1 MIEENITRLKL
12 IENNR
17 EDVPMQDNGLRFLCC
32 KSTQKNFPGGAVPWH
47 WHTEMEIDF
56 IERGTVEIQTAEKN
70 VEFHEGD
77 AIFINA
83 GVLHGYKILTKE
95 DFCYYSILFDASFV
109 CGTYGNLL
117 DIKYMHPIQQ
127 CRDLMIYG
135 VRATNFAGIHMM
147 RHISSIIELCR
158 DEPFAYEFEVRSE
171 LSRFWALLFQ
181 NTEEIRAQNTEKN
194 NSDMERLKEMILY
207 IQANYAERIMLDDI
221 AAAAGISPRECMRCF
236 QRCLGNSP
244 VNYLNDHRLH
254 MAAEKLLT
262 TAETVTEVSENCGFS
277 SVSYFSKAFRLKMG
291 CTPLEYRKG
300 KDTARE

>member
-1 MIEENITRLKL
+1 
-12 IENNR
+12 
-17 EDVPMQDNGLRFLCC
+17 
-32 KSTQKNFPGGAVPWH
+32 
-47 WHTEMEIDF
+47 
-56 IERGTVEIQTAEKN
+56 
-70 VEFHEGD
+70 
-77 AIFINA
+77 
-83 GVLHGYKILTKE
+83 
-95 DFCYYSILFDASFV
+95 
-109 CGTYGNLL
+109 
-117 DIKYMHPIQQ
+117 
-127 CRDLMIYG
+127 
-135 VRATNFAGIHMM
+135 
-147 RHISSIIELCR
+147 
-158 DEPFAYEFEVRSE
+158 VRSE

-300 KDTARE
+300 KDAARE